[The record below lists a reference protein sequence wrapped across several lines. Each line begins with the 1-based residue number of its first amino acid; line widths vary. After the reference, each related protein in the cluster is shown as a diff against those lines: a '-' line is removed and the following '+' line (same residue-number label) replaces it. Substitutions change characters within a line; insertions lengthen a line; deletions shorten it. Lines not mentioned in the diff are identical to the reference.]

1 MKKNNTPGGS
11 QGFYNWGANQNQPQQ
26 MQMPLDFMQ
35 PSQPS
40 QDNSQ
45 TTLQSEINKYSN
57 MSEER
62 LMQEMFALVN
72 EGKKNGTLNNQ
83 QLEEF
88 FNSASCMLSSEQ
100 VSKLRGII
108 DLAKE

>member
-1 MKKNNTPGGS
+1 MKKNNAPGGS
-11 QGFYNWGANQNQPQQ
+11 QGFYNWGSNQNQPQQ

-100 VSKLRGII
+100 VNKLRGII

>member
-1 MKKNNTPGGS
+1 
-11 QGFYNWGANQNQPQQ
+11 

-35 PSQPS
+35 PSQPP

-45 TTLQSEINKYSN
+45 PTLQSEINKYSN

>member
-1 MKKNNTPGGS
+1 
-11 QGFYNWGANQNQPQQ
+11 

-35 PSQPS
+35 HSQPS

-45 TTLQSEINKYSN
+45 PTLQSEINKYSN

>member
-1 MKKNNTPGGS
+1 MKKNNAPSGS

>member
-1 MKKNNTPGGS
+1 
-11 QGFYNWGANQNQPQQ
+11 

-45 TTLQSEINKYSN
+45 PTLQSEINKYSN